1 MDEKD
6 KFKRDTSSLQR
17 SYNQMGRKF
26 KRDSH
31 TSIEPNENIS
41 SSSAGDEKTGNEPLD
56 TASFIA
62 LYLITYLISMAIL
75 GIFNYFKPIDYW
87 LFVPY
92 FALLL
97 LLFFSNEN
105 VSIFGGIIFSMAILG
120 IFNYFKPIDY
130 WLFVP
135 YGVVLMASLT
145 VGPETQ
151 NK

>member
-1 MDEKD
+1 MEEND

-31 TSIEPNENIS
+31 TSIEPNKSIAS
-41 SSSAGDEKTGNEPLD
+41 SSTGNDQTSAAPLD
-56 TASFIA
+56 TGAFIFM
-62 LYLITYLISMAIL
+62 YIFTYLISMAIL

-97 LLFFSNEN
+97 LLFFSGEN
-105 VSIFGGIIFSMAILG
+105 ASIFGGIIISMVILG
-120 IFNYFKPIDY
+120 IFNYFKSIDY

-135 YGVVLMASLT
+135 YASALMGSLVVGSGT
-145 VGPETQ
+145 ED
-151 NK
+151 K